1 MSHEAISN
9 EIFQHFRSEQKKIDN
24 AKKLLKDNGYIVVEA
39 KNKIKGQYI

>member
-24 AKKLLKDNGYIVVEA
+24 ALFGKKAQWKKAGLKCS
-39 KNKIKGQYI
+39 KNKNN

>member
-24 AKKLLKDNGYIVVEA
+24 AKTIAVFISILNRLNMIP
-39 KNKIKGQYI
+39 IK